1 MDFGLSTAGES
12 RALQQSSASSARA
25 TGTLRWM
32 APEVL
37 APEPDSDTI
46 CTRESDIYS
55 LACVFYEVGDMLA

>member
-37 APEPDSDTI
+37 APETDSDTTYLH
-46 CTRESDIYS
+46 TRE
-55 LACVFYEVGDMLA
+55 